1 MFFVPTPC
9 GPRDRPPMAPQ
20 FNLDIVKQ
28 SRILFNSEAGAVTA
42 PAHVI
47 GEQRSMRCG
56 EGMAWRGEGVACFT
70 ALLQGQSL
78 ILPSIPTPPL
88 HSHTSLQW
96 RCDSVEMY
104 YT

>member
-47 GEQRSMRCG
+47 GEQRSMRCS
-56 EGMAWRGEGVACFT
+56 EGVACFT

-88 HSHTSLQW
+88 HSHSVVQW
-96 RCDSVEMY
+96 RCTILVPALYS
-104 YT
+104 